1 MHFKFRHIQ
10 KIVGGFFLLTCIIVV
25 ILLVMVARGQ
35 RWFQPYS
42 GYSCYFDRGGG
53 LKVGSNVM
61 IQGLE
66 SGTIRRLDLED
77 DNRIRVDFEIYRKY
91 ADSVREGSQVKL
103 SQPVI
108 GSSKLEIVLGPV
120 GGSLIKSGG
129 IIPSEESAGSGL
141 DRLIENAGK
150 LVDDL
155 EDPEGDL
162 MSTLENINEFTKAL
176 AEKDGSIRMLVEKR
190 KLYDELESAADHLN
204 SVLATVDDKAP
215 EISDAISEARKGL
228 AEANKVIAA
237 LKKSIFLRGN
247 VEEHLSQ
254 DSTLKADGRM
264 R

>member
-25 ILLVMVARGQ
+25 ILLVLVARGQ
-35 RWFQPYS
+35 RWFQPYA

-53 LKVGSNVM
+53 LKVGDSVM

-66 SGTIRRLDLED
+66 AGTIKNLAIEV
-77 DNRIRVDFEIYRKY
+77 DNRVRVDFAVFKQY
-91 ADSVREGSQVKL
+91 ADRIREGSLVKL

-108 GSSKLEIVLGPV
+108 GSSRIEVDLGSGDGPRIPK
-120 GGSLIKSGG
+120 GGA
-129 IIPSEESAGSGL
+129 IPSEESAGSGL

-150 LVDDL
+150 LVDEL

-162 MSTLENINEFTKAL
+162 MGTLKNINEFTKAL

-190 KLYDELESAADHLN
+190 KLYDDLESAAGHLN
-204 SVLATVDDKAP
+204 SVLATVDDKGP

-247 VEEHLSQ
+247 VKEHLSQ
-254 DSTLKADGRM
+254 DSTLKADGRI